1 MILEKLK
8 HVIAEQL
15 GVDEDIITMETNF
28 EDDLGVDSLDI
39 VELTMAMEEEFN
51 LEEMSEE
58 DLTQVVTVGDLARYL
73 QQAGYWKCTLLQEG
87 EKELGH
93 D

>member
-8 HVIAEQL
+8 KLIAEQMSV
-15 GVDEDIITMETNF
+15 GEDIITMDTHF

-51 LEEMSEE
+51 LEEIAEE
-58 DLTQVVTVGDLARYL
+58 DLAQVVTVGDLVRYL
-73 QQAGYWKCTLLQEG
+73 QQQL
-87 EKELGH
+87 
-93 D
+93 DI

>member
-8 HVIAEQL
+8 KLIAEQMSV
-15 GVDEDIITMETNF
+15 GEDIITMDTHF

-51 LEEMSEE
+51 LEEISED
-58 DLTQVVTVGDLARYL
+58 DLAQVVTVGDLVRYL
-73 QQAGYWKCTLLQEG
+73 QQHLDL
-87 EKELGH
+87 
-93 D
+93 

>member
-15 GVDEDIITMETNF
+15 GVDADSITMETNF
-28 EDDLGVDSLDI
+28 EDDVGVDSLDI

-58 DLTQVVTVGDLARYL
+58 DLAQVVTVGDLVRYL
-73 QQAGYWKCTLLQEG
+73 QQKL
-87 EKELGH
+87 
-93 D
+93 DI

>member
-15 GVDEDIITMETNF
+15 GVDVDIITMETNF

-58 DLTQVVTVGDLARYL
+58 DLAQVVTVGDLVRYL
-73 QQAGYWKCTLLQEG
+73 QQKL
-87 EKELGH
+87 
-93 D
+93 DI

>member
-8 HVIAEQL
+8 KLIAEQMS
-15 GVDEDIITMETNF
+15 VDEDIINMDTHF

-51 LEEMSEE
+51 LEEISED
-58 DLTQVVTVGDLARYL
+58 DLAQVVTVGDLVRYL
-73 QQAGYWKCTLLQEG
+73 QQHL
-87 EKELGH
+87 
-93 D
+93 DI

>member
-58 DLTQVVTVGDLARYL
+58 DLTQVVTVGDLVRYL
-73 QQAGYWKCTLLQEG
+73 QQKL
-87 EKELGH
+87 
-93 D
+93 DI

>member
-15 GVDEDIITMETNF
+15 GVDGDIITMETHF

-58 DLTQVVTVGDLARYL
+58 DLTQVVTVGDLVRYL
-73 QQAGYWKCTLLQEG
+73 QQKLEI
-87 EKELGH
+87 
-93 D
+93 

>member
-8 HVIAEQL
+8 RVIAEQL
-15 GVDEDIITMETNF
+15 GVDADIITMETHF

-58 DLTQVVTVGDLARYL
+58 DLAQVVTVGDLVRYL
-73 QQAGYWKCTLLQEG
+73 QQKL
-87 EKELGH
+87 
-93 D
+93 DI

>member
-8 HVIAEQL
+8 KLIAEQMS
-15 GVDEDIITMETNF
+15 VSEDIITMDTHF

-51 LEEMSEE
+51 LEEISED
-58 DLTQVVTVGDLARYL
+58 DLAQVVTVGDLVRYL
-73 QQAGYWKCTLLQEG
+73 QQQLDL
-87 EKELGH
+87 
-93 D
+93 

>member
-8 HVIAEQL
+8 KLIAEQMS
-15 GVDEDIITMETNF
+15 VDEDIITMDTHF

-51 LEEMSEE
+51 LEEISED
-58 DLTQVVTVGDLARYL
+58 DLAQVVTVGDLVRYL
-73 QQAGYWKCTLLQEG
+73 QQQL
-87 EKELGH
+87 
-93 D
+93 DM

>member
-8 HVIAEQL
+8 KLIAEQMSV
-15 GVDEDIITMETNF
+15 GEDIITMDTHF

-51 LEEMSEE
+51 LEEISED
-58 DLTQVVTVGDLARYL
+58 DLTQVVTVGDLVRYL
-73 QQAGYWKCTLLQEG
+73 QQQLDL
-87 EKELGH
+87 
-93 D
+93 

>member
-15 GVDEDIITMETNF
+15 GVDADIITMETHF

-58 DLTQVVTVGDLARYL
+58 DLTQVVTVGDLVRYL
-73 QQAGYWKCTLLQEG
+73 QQKL
-87 EKELGH
+87 
-93 D
+93 DI

>member
-8 HVIAEQL
+8 SVIAEQL

-39 VELTMAMEEEFN
+39 VELTMAMEEEFH

-58 DLTQVVTVGDLARYL
+58 DLAQVVTVGDLVRYL
-73 QQAGYWKCTLLQEG
+73 QQKL
-87 EKELGH
+87 
-93 D
+93 DV

>member
-1 MILEKLK
+1 MIFEKLK

-15 GVDEDIITMETNF
+15 GVDEDIITMETHF

-58 DLTQVVTVGDLARYL
+58 DLTKVVTVGDLVRYL
-73 QQAGYWKCTLLQEG
+73 QQKL
-87 EKELGH
+87 
-93 D
+93 DI